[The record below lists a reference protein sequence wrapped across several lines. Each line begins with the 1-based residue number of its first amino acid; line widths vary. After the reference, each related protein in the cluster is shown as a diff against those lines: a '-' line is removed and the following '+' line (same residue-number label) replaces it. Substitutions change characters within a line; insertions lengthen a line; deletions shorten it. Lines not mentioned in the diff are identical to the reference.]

1 MFWIG
6 ILGGVAKRSISLSVL
21 CPLTH
26 TLTRSQLNWS
36 SGVVLMWLCTFWEF
50 LLKSH
55 PRVQK
60 WTLDFGKRKHHNQL
74 QLRLVKKLQWGAA
87 WCSVSNWVSLPTKLW
102 TQDVLFSLRI
112 SCILQRLQRCRISKN
127 IKTLKHW
134 KTKWMNR
141 ADKERTEWA
150 QVRLWLWWKKTPG
163 LDKRAGARTFFADFL
178 LAKLGKLDLTDRTHT
193 FIETP
198 PVKK

>member
-26 TLTRSQLNWS
+26 TRTRSQLNWS
-36 SGVVLMWLCTFWEF
+36 FGVVLMWLCTFWEF

-60 WTLDFGKRKHHNQL
+60 WTLDIGKRQYHNQL

-87 WCSVSNWVSLPTKLW
+87 WCSVSNWVSLPPNSGLKTY
-102 TQDVLFSLRI
+102 FSLFEF
-112 SCILQRLQRCRISKN
+112 LVFCRDCRDVGSQKTL
-127 IKTLKHW
+127 KTLKHW

-150 QVRLWLWWKKTPG
+150 QVRLWLWWKRTPG
-163 LDKRAGARTFFADFL
+163 DKRAGARTFSADFL
-178 LAKLGKLDLTDRTHT
+178 LAKLGKLDLTDKTHT

-198 PVKK
+198 PAKK

>member
-1 MFWIG
+1 MFCIG

-55 PRVQK
+55 PRIQK
-60 WTLDFGKRKHHNQL
+60 WTLDIGKSQYHNQL

-87 WCSVSNWVSLPTKLW
+87 WCSVSNWVSLPPNSGLKAY
-102 TQDVLFSLRI
+102 FSLFEF
-112 SCILQRLQRCRISKN
+112 LVFCRDCRDVGWISKN
-127 IKTLKHW
+127 FEKLNERSWQRK
-134 KTKWMNR
+134 NR
-141 ADKERTEWA
+141 VNPGPLEFLVKEDTRP
-150 QVRLWLWWKKTPG
+150 R
-163 LDKRAGARTFFADFL
+163 
-178 LAKLGKLDLTDRTHT
+178 
-193 FIETP
+193 
-198 PVKK
+198 